1 MVETIPKK
9 IHQIL
14 FLICMVYTLWYTC
27 HMNEEIINRALQVF
41 LYTGGIVA
49 FWQITKHMPKALYTL
64 LECIS
69 VMACSV
75 LLLTPIAMIIEYILG
90 GNIHTTMMFAGCLAG
105 VGLLCGIWMVM
116 VQSSRELQGKKQY
129 QYVIL

>member
-1 MVETIPKK
+1 
-9 IHQIL
+9 
-14 FLICMVYTLWYTC
+14 
-27 HMNEEIINRALQVF
+27 MNEEILHRAMQVVI
-41 LYTGGIVA
+41 YSGGIVA
-49 FWQITKHMPKALYTL
+49 FWQITKHMPKVLYTL

-69 VMACSV
+69 VMAMSV
-75 LLLTPIAMIIEYILG
+75 LCVMPIPMLLEYILG

-116 VQSSRELQGKKQY
+116 VQSSRELQGKKEY

>member
-1 MVETIPKK
+1 M
-9 IHQIL
+9 
-14 FLICMVYTLWYTC
+14 TLD
-27 HMNEEIINRALQVF
+27 IINRTMQVF

-49 FWQITKHMPKALYTL
+49 FWQITKYMPKVFYTT

-69 VMACSV
+69 VMTCSV
-75 LLLTPIAMIIEYILG
+75 LCITPIALILEYILA
-90 GNIHTTMMFAGCLAG
+90 GNIDTTMMFAGSLAG
-105 VGLLCGIWMVM
+105 VGLLSGIWMVM

>member
-1 MVETIPKK
+1 MNLDMVIRT
-9 IHQIL
+9 
-14 FLICMVYTLWYTC
+14 M
-27 HMNEEIINRALQVF
+27 QVF

-75 LLLTPIAMIIEYILG
+75 LLLTPISMIIEFVLG
-90 GNIHTTMMFAGCLAG
+90 GNIDTTMMLAGCLAG
-105 VGLLCGIWMVM
+105 VGLLSGIWMVM
-116 VQSSRELQGKKQY
+116 VQSSRALQGKKEY